1 MEEGESKT
9 LWAMSSSWRLREKS
23 QFKFKDNLL
32 AEFPLLQTLSAIFL
46 LRTSTDWMRPA
57 HKIEGHLLYSKSTH
71 LNVHLIKKKKKI
83 CLEAVSI
90 IFAQIP
96 GHDSLAK

>member
-1 MEEGESKT
+1 
-9 LWAMSSSWRLREKS
+9 MSPSWRLREKS

-46 LRTSTDWMRPA
+46 LRPSTDWMRPA

-71 LNVHLIKKKKKI
+71 LNVHLIPKKKKKKKI

-96 GHDSLAK
+96 GHDSLAKLTHAN

>member
-1 MEEGESKT
+1 
-9 LWAMSSSWRLREKS
+9 MSSSWRLREKS

-46 LRTSTDWMRPA
+46 LRPSTDWMRPA

-71 LNVHLIKKKKKI
+71 LNVHLIPALPPQKKKI

-96 GHDSLAK
+96 GHDSLAKLTHAN